1 MFLSDNSGTEIEKV
15 VNILLDVEKKID
27 SIKLGMDQK
36 KQELLDVSKEA
47 AEKAKEEALID
58 ITKSRKKALDEIQNN
73 AEKDANKILQKNN
86 ESIKDLQKRVDEKF
100 QDALE
105 KVSNKV
111 LGE

>member
-15 VNILLDVEKKID
+15 VNILLDVEKKLD

-47 AEKAKEEALID
+47 AEKAKEESLID
-58 ITKSRKKALDEIQNN
+58 ITKSRKKSLDEIQNN
-73 AEKDANKILQKNN
+73 AKKDANKILQKNN
-86 ESIKDLQKRVDEKF
+86 ESIKDLQKRIDEKF